1 MSGLLHGIESAWGKV
16 AGFLSSLAG
25 KIKSLKG
32 PLDYDR
38 VMLYPHGQA
47 IMQGLM
53 GGMQSQ
59 VPALESQL
67 KGITNTI
74 SNTAGHAASG
84 GGEPIHVHVHIDGR
98 EITSVVQQRSVAT
111 QKRTG
116 HNGLS
121 KRSR

>member
-1 MSGLLHGIESAWGKV
+1 MGKA
-16 AGFLSSLAG
+16 AGERVGRPSPLALAG

-53 GGMQSQ
+53 GGMKSQ

-74 SNTAGHAASG
+74 SNTAGPAASG

-98 EITSVVQQRSVAT
+98 QVSSVVTERAVAT
-111 QKRTG
+111 QRRNG
-116 HNGLS
+116 HNGMS
-121 KRSR
+121 KRTR